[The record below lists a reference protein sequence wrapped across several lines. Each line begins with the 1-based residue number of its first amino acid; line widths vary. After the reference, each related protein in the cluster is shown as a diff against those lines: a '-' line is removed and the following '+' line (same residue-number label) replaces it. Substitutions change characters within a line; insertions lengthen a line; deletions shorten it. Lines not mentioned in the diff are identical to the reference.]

1 MRNGLSEN
9 ILHLHQRHPL
19 LAGGALF
26 LCGLYLGY
34 TVQGLHWAL
43 GFIGLSLCA
52 SAFLVRRRIGSVE
65 GVHWVGLVVITL
77 CALFLGIGRASWDG
91 AGREEESTWLTGGEK
106 KEPSTV
112 RCCIGPDVVA
122 NPMKGRT
129 VRYTFK
135 AFDVRVQT
143 PQGEKVLAYLPLTIN
158 WYASAEDQASA
169 PQAGENWQFRGRLT
183 TTKAR
188 RSQLTVAT
196 LNTGKSETR
205 SRRLSAGAEG
215 VWPLRIAQMRSEA
228 MRRLA
233 LGIEDW
239 RVAPALNQAML
250 LGYNSEM
257 PQAMRRIFSDSGTI
271 HVFAVSGLHI
281 AFVAGLLVLLAGMT
295 GLKRVHWVFIIAP
308 LLIGYTLITGARPS
322 AIRACVMTLFILVA
336 PLVGRRPTMLSALT
350 FTAVLVHAW
359 RPDFIFDIGSIL
371 SFAVMLGLVA
381 FMGPFCTI
389 FQTAFGCV
397 RMKKREELLRAAG
410 NAKRAAWVRR
420 GGIALRFLA
429 DSFAVSLAAFLAS
442 VPLTGYYFG
451 RFTPGGLLANLVITP
466 CSGLIVSAG
475 TLGLITSYIHT
486 WLASTFNHAA
496 AALTMLM
503 VRTAELTAGCPGL
516 GFDTGKWALWQVLLW
531 LAGLVGL
538 GLWISWRSKPTDG
551 LAWLTEEGK

>member
-1 MRNGLSEN
+1 MRIGLGQN
-9 ILHLHQRHPL
+9 IFQLHQRNPL

-26 LCGLYLGY
+26 LCGIYLGY
-34 TVQGLHWAL
+34 AIPCLHWTL
-43 GFIGLSLCA
+43 SIVGLSLCA
-52 SAFLVRRRIGSVE
+52 GTFLSRRKIGAVA
-65 GVHWVGLVVITL
+65 GVHWAGLFVIAL
-77 CALFLGIGRASWDG
+77 SALFLGIGRAAWDR
-91 AGREEESTWLTGGEK
+91 AGREEERAWLAGGEK
-106 KEPSTV
+106 REPSTV

-122 NPMKGRT
+122 SPMKGRT
-129 VRYTFK
+129 VRYSFK
-135 AFDVRVQT
+135 TFDVRVQP
-143 PQGEKVLAYLPLTIN
+143 PQGEKVLAYLPLTVN
-158 WYASAEDQASA
+158 WYASVDDQASA
-169 PQAGENWQFRGRLT
+169 PQPGETWQFRGRLT
-183 TTKAR
+183 TAKAR
-188 RSQLTVAT
+188 RSQLLVAT
-196 LNTGKSETR
+196 LNTGKRETR
-205 SRRLSAGAEG
+205 SVRLSAGEEG

-228 MRRLA
+228 MRRIA

-295 GLKRVHWVFIIAP
+295 GIKRVHWVFIIAP

-322 AIRACVMTLFILVA
+322 AIRACVMTLFMLVA

-350 FTAVLVHAW
+350 LTALLVHAW

-371 SFAVMLGLVA
+371 SFAVMLGLIA

-397 RMKKREELLRAAG
+397 RMKRKEELLRAAG
-410 NAKRAAWVRR
+410 NTKRAAWIRR

-466 CSGLIVSAG
+466 CSGLIVAAG

-496 AALTMLM
+496 AALTMIM
-503 VRTAELTAGCPGL
+503 VKTAELTAGCPVL
-516 GFDTGKWALWQVLLW
+516 GYDTGKWAPWQVVLW

-538 GLWISWRSKPTDG
+538 GLWISWRSKPMDG
-551 LAWLTEEGK
+551 LAWLKEEEK